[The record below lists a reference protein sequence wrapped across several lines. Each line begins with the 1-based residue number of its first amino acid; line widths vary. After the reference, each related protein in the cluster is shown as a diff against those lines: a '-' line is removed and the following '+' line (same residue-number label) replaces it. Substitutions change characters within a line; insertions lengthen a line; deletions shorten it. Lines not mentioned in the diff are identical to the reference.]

1 VQNARTIQGP
11 VNRDGGTRATET
23 ARPLVQVLADSS
35 DKLSGIRSILEER
48 FTVAGE
54 RLDADARL
62 AQVPYAIVIRAEL
75 RDVDNIAA
83 IKKRSGALAKARK
96 RIFLLE
102 HTSHVGI
109 SQAYALGATS
119 VLPGTINR
127 IKLLAA
133 LNEAGVDTSA
143 SSNATA
149 QPDNAVETAA
159 TAIASMFTAVT
170 LGQPLDVD
178 GTKEAGRQIADRIT
192 QHGLS
197 EWLTTVR
204 RHHEGTYQHCLLVT
218 GVAIDFGLSLGVG
231 RTDLERLY
239 TAAMFHDI
247 GKARIPLA
255 ILDKPGRLD
264 PEERAMIETHPVTGY
279 EFLKG
284 QNLKGK
290 DNISPEILDAVRHH
304 HEYLDGSGYP
314 DALCAENIG
323 DIVRIL
329 TISDIFAALIEHRHY
344 KPTMP
349 RAEAYNILCGMNG
362 KLEKALVNSFKQVAL
377 TR

>member
-1 VQNARTIQGP
+1 MQNARTIQKP
-11 VNRDGGTRATET
+11 VKGDGGAREAEA
-23 ARPLVQVLADSS
+23 ARPLVQVLADTS
-35 DKLSGIRSILEER
+35 DKLSGIRAILEEK

-54 RLDADARL
+54 RLDADAKL
-62 AQVPYAIVIRAEL
+62 AQAPDAIVIRAEL

-83 IKKRSGALAKARK
+83 IKKRAGKLAKARK

-109 SQAYALGATS
+109 SQAYALGATL

-133 LNEAGVDTSA
+133 LSDPSDASA
-143 SSNATA
+143 PSGSTA

-159 TAIASMFTAVT
+159 TAIASMFTSVT

-247 GKARIPLA
+247 GKAQIPLA

-264 PEERAMIETHPVTGY
+264 PEERAMIETHPAAGY
-279 EFLKG
+279 DFLKDHE
-284 QNLKGK
+284 K
-290 DNISPEILDAVRHH
+290 ISPEILDAVRHH

-314 DALCAENIG
+314 DAICAESIG

-349 RAEAYNILCGMNG
+349 RTDAYDILCGMNG

>member
-1 VQNARTIQGP
+1 VQNARTILSSADP
-11 VNRDGGTRATET
+11 GGMREKERARTF
-23 ARPLVQVLADSS
+23 VHVLADTS
-35 DKLSGIRSILEER
+35 DKLTGLCSILEER
-48 FTVAGE
+48 FAVAGE
-54 RLDADARL
+54 RLDAQAKL
-62 AQVPYAIVIRAEL
+62 SQVPSAVVIRADL
-75 RDVDNIAA
+75 RDVGNIAA
-83 IKKRSGALAKARK
+83 IKKRAGKLAKAKK

-102 HTSHVGI
+102 HSSHVGI
-109 SQAYALGATS
+109 SQAYALGATL

-127 IKLLAA
+127 PRLLAA
-133 LNEAGVDTSA
+133 LSDPADL
-143 SSNATA
+143 SSVSSSETA
-149 QPDNAVETAA
+149 QSDNAVETAA

-170 LGQPLDVD
+170 LGQSLDVD

-192 QHGLS
+192 ERGLS

-231 RTDLERLY
+231 RADLERLY
-239 TAAMFHDI
+239 SAAMFHDI
-247 GKARIPLA
+247 GKAQIPPA

-264 PEERAMIETHPVTGY
+264 DEERALIETHPTAGY
-279 EFLKG
+279 EFLRG
-284 QNLKGK
+284 HDG
-290 DNISPEILDAVRHH
+290 ISPEILDAVRHH

-314 DALCAENIG
+314 DALCAESIG

-349 RAEAYNILCGMNG
+349 RAEAYDILRGMSG
-362 KLEKALVNSFKQVAL
+362 KLEKALVNSFKPVAL

>member
-1 VQNARTIQGP
+1 MQNAGTIQDP
-11 VNRDGGTRATET
+11 VNRDGGIRETEA
-23 ARPLVQVLADSS
+23 ARPLVQVLADTS
-35 DKLSGIRSILEER
+35 DKLSRIHSILEER

-54 RLDADARL
+54 RLDADAKL
-62 AQVPYAIVIRAEL
+62 AQVPSAVIIRAEL

-83 IKKRSGALAKARK
+83 IKKRAGKLAKAKK

-109 SQAYALGATS
+109 SQAYALGATL
-119 VLPGTINR
+119 VLPAMLTR
-127 IKLLAA
+127 TRLLAA
-133 LNEAGVDTSA
+133 LSDPADPASA
-143 SSNATA
+143 SSNDPAE
-149 QPDNAVETAA
+149 PDNAVETAA
-159 TAIASMFTAVT
+159 TAIASMFTAVM
-170 LGQPLDVD
+170 LGEPLDVD
-178 GTKEAGRQIADRIT
+178 GTRRAGRQIADRIT

-197 EWLTTVR
+197 EWLSTVR

-218 GVAIDFGLSLGVG
+218 GVAIDFGLSLGV
-231 RTDLERLY
+231 RPADLERLY

-247 GKARIPLA
+247 GKAQIPLA

-264 PEERAMIETHPVTGY
+264 PQERAMIETHPAAGY
-279 EFLKG
+279 DFLK
-284 QNLKGK
+284 NHDK
-290 DNISPEILDAVRHH
+290 ITPEILDAVRHH

-314 DALCAENIG
+314 DALCAENIS

-349 RAEAYNILCGMNG
+349 RTEAYNILCGMNG
-362 KLEKALVNSFKQVAL
+362 KLEKVLVRSFKQVAL

>member
-1 VQNARTIQGP
+1 MQNARTIVGLANP
-11 VNRDGGTRATET
+11 DSLRERDSGRSF
-23 ARPLVQVLADSS
+23 VHVLADTS
-35 DKLSGIRSILEER
+35 DKLAGICSILEER
-48 FTVAGE
+48 FAVAGE
-54 RLDADARL
+54 RLDAEAKLTR
-62 AQVPYAIVIRAEL
+62 VPSAIVIRADL
-75 RDVDNIAA
+75 RDIDNIAA
-83 IKKRSGALAKARK
+83 IKKRAGKLAKAGK

-102 HTSHVGI
+102 HSSHVGI
-109 SQAYALGATS
+109 SQAYALGATL
-119 VLPGTINR
+119 VLPGTVNR
-127 IKLLAA
+127 SRLLAA
-133 LNEAGVDTSA
+133 LSDPADPSVSSSA
-143 SSNATA
+143 TPQS
-149 QPDNAVETAA
+149 DNAVEAAA

-170 LGQPLDVD
+170 LGVPLDID

-192 QHGLS
+192 QRGLS

-231 RTDLERLY
+231 RADLERLY
-239 TAAMFHDI
+239 SAAMFHDV
-247 GKARIPLA
+247 GKAQIPLA

-264 PEERAMIETHPVTGY
+264 AEERALIETHPAAGF

-284 QNLKGK
+284 HDK
-290 DNISPEILDAVRHH
+290 ISPEILDAVRHH

-314 DALCAENIG
+314 DGLSAESIG

-349 RAEAYNILCGMNG
+349 RAEAYDVLCGMNG
-362 KLEKALVNSFKQVAL
+362 KLEKALLHSFKQVAL

>member
-1 VQNARTIQGP
+1 VQNARTATSP
-11 VNRDGGTRATET
+11 VKAGGGIRAAQS
-23 ARPLVQVLADSS
+23 ARPFVHVLADSS
-35 DKLSGIRSILEER
+35 DKLSGICATLEQQ

-54 RLDADARL
+54 RLDAEDKL
-62 AQVPYAIVIRAEL
+62 TQVPFAIIIRAEL

-83 IKKRSGALAKARK
+83 IKKRSARLAKAAK

-102 HTSHVGI
+102 HSSHVCI
-109 SQAYALGATS
+109 SQAYALGATL
-119 VLPGTINR
+119 VLPGPLNK

-133 LNEAGVDTSA
+133 LADPAEPA
-143 SSNATA
+143 SDSSGSSP

-159 TAIASMFTAVT
+159 TAIASMFAAVT

-178 GTKEAGRQIADRIT
+178 ATKQAGRQIADRIT

-218 GVAIDFGLSLGVG
+218 GLAIDFGLSLGVG
-231 RTDLERLY
+231 RTDLERIY

-247 GKARIPLA
+247 GKAQIPLA

-264 PEERAMIETHPVTGY
+264 PDERAVIETHPAAGY
-279 EFLKG
+279 EFLKDHK
-284 QNLKGK
+284 Q
-290 DNISPEILDAVRHH
+290 ITPEILDAVRHH

-314 DALCAENIG
+314 DALAGESIN

-344 KPTMP
+344 KPTMQ
-349 RAEAYNILCGMNG
+349 RTDAYDILCGMTG
-362 KLEKALVNSFKQVAL
+362 KLEKALVTSFKEVAL
-377 TR
+377 SR

>member
-1 VQNARTIQGP
+1 MREKERARTF
-11 VNRDGGTRATET
+11 AH
-23 ARPLVQVLADSS
+23 VLADTS
-35 DKLSGIRSILEER
+35 DKLTGLCSILEER
-48 FTVAGE
+48 FAVAGE
-54 RLDADARL
+54 RLDAQAKL
-62 AQVPYAIVIRAEL
+62 SQVPSAVVIRADL
-75 RDVDNIAA
+75 RDVGNIAA
-83 IKKRSGALAKARK
+83 IKKRAGKLAKAKK

-102 HTSHVGI
+102 HSSHVGI
-109 SQAYALGATS
+109 SQAYALGATL

-127 IKLLAA
+127 PRLLAA
-133 LNEAGVDTSA
+133 LSDPADLYSV
-143 SSNATA
+143 SSSATA
-149 QPDNAVETAA
+149 QSENAVETAA

-170 LGQPLDVD
+170 LGQSLDVD

-192 QHGLS
+192 ERGLS

-231 RTDLERLY
+231 RADLERLY
-239 TAAMFHDI
+239 SAAMFHDI
-247 GKARIPLA
+247 GKAQIPPA

-264 PEERAMIETHPVTGY
+264 DEERALIKTHPTAGY
-279 EFLKG
+279 EFLRG
-284 QNLKGK
+284 HDG
-290 DNISPEILDAVRHH
+290 ISPEILDAVRHH

-314 DALCAENIG
+314 DALCAESIG

-349 RAEAYNILCGMNG
+349 RAEAYDILRGMSG
-362 KLEKALVNSFKQVAL
+362 KLEKALVNSFKPVAL

>member
-1 VQNARTIQGP
+1 MQNARTILRP
-11 VNRDGGTRATET
+11 VNRNGDIREAEA
-23 ARPLVQVLADSS
+23 ARPLVQVLADTSER
-35 DKLSGIRSILEER
+35 LSGVRSILEEK

-62 AQVPYAIVIRAEL
+62 TQVPTAIVIRAEL

-83 IKKRSGALAKARK
+83 IKKRAGRLAKASK
-96 RIFLLE
+96 RIFILE

-109 SQAYALGATS
+109 SQAYALGATL
-119 VLPGTINR
+119 VLPGVINR

-133 LNEAGVDTSA
+133 LSDPANEASA
-143 SSNATA
+143 ASGGTP
-149 QPDNAVETAA
+149 PDNAVETAA
-159 TAIASMFTAVT
+159 TAIASMFTSVT

-178 GTKEAGRQIADRIT
+178 GTREAGRQIADRIT

-231 RTDLERLY
+231 RADLERLY
-239 TAAMFHDI
+239 SAAMFHDI
-247 GKARIPLA
+247 GKAQIPLT

-264 PEERAMIETHPVTGY
+264 PEERALIETHPAAGY
-279 EFLKG
+279 DFLKG
-284 QNLKGK
+284 HDK
-290 DNISPEILDAVRHH
+290 ISPEILDAVRHH

-314 DALCAENIG
+314 DALGAESIG

-329 TISDIFAALIEHRHY
+329 TISDIFAALIEYRHY
-344 KPTMP
+344 KPTLP
-349 RAEAYNILCGMNG
+349 RADAYNILCGMNG
-362 KLEKALVNSFKQVAL
+362 KLEKALLASFKQVAL

>member
-1 VQNARTIQGP
+1 MQSPRAIQSP
-11 VNRDGGTRATET
+11 VDRDGGIRERNA
-23 ARPLVQVLADSS
+23 ARPFIHVLADTS
-35 DKLSGIRSILEER
+35 DKLSGICSILGEN

-54 RLDADARL
+54 RLDSEAKISQAPF
-62 AQVPYAIVIRAEL
+62 AVVIRADL

-83 IKKRSGALAKARK
+83 IKKRAARLAKARK

-102 HTSHVGI
+102 HTSHVGV
-109 SQAYALGATS
+109 SQAYALGATQ
-119 VLPGTINR
+119 VLPGAVNR

-133 LNEAGVDTSA
+133 LTDPADTASA
-143 SSNATA
+143 SSGDRAR
-149 QPDNAVETAA
+149 PDNAVEAAA

-178 GTKEAGRQIADRIT
+178 GTREAGRQIADRIT

-218 GVAIDFGLSLGVG
+218 GVAVNFGLSLGVG

-264 PEERAMIETHPVTGY
+264 PEERAMIETHPVAGHD
-279 EFLKG
+279 FLKG
-284 QNLKGK
+284 H
-290 DNISPEILDAVRHH
+290 DRISPEVLDAVRHH

-314 DALCAENIG
+314 DALCGESIN

-362 KLEKALVNSFKQVAL
+362 KLEKALVASFKQVAL

>member
-1 VQNARTIQGP
+1 MQNARTMQKP
-11 VNRDGGTRATET
+11 LNRHGGVRTGEA
-23 ARPLVQVLADSS
+23 ARSLVQVLADTS
-35 DKLSGIRSILEER
+35 DRLSGVCSILDEK

-54 RLDADARL
+54 RLDADSRL
-62 AQVPYAIVIRAEL
+62 TQVPSALVIRAEL

-83 IKKRSGALAKARK
+83 IKKRAGKFAKVKK
-96 RIFLLE
+96 RIFLLD
-102 HTSHVGI
+102 HSSHVCM
-109 SQAYALGATS
+109 SQAYALGATH
-119 VLPGTINR
+119 VLPGPVNR

-133 LNEAGVDTSA
+133 LRDPADDA
-143 SSNATA
+143 PAPATGA
-149 QPDNAVETAA
+149 NQPDNAVETAA
-159 TAIASMFTAVT
+159 TAIASMFMSVT
-170 LGQPLDVD
+170 VGQPLDVD
-178 GTKEAGRQIADRIT
+178 GTREAGRQIADRIT

-218 GVAIDFGLSLGVG
+218 GIAIDFGLSLGVG
-231 RTDLERLY
+231 RADLERLY

-247 GKARIPLA
+247 GKAQIPLA

-264 PEERAMIETHPVTGY
+264 PEERAMIETHPAAGY
-279 EFLKG
+279 DFLKG
-284 QNLKGK
+284 HDQ
-290 DNISPEILDAVRHH
+290 ISPEILDAVRHH

-314 DALCAENIG
+314 DGLGAENIG

-349 RAEAYNILCGMNG
+349 RNEAYNILCGMNG
-362 KLEKALVNSFKQVAL
+362 KLEKALVNSFRQVAL
-377 TR
+377 AR

>member
-1 VQNARTIQGP
+1 VQNARTIVGP
-11 VNRDGGTRATET
+11 ADPDGLRERDATRSF
-23 ARPLVQVLADSS
+23 VHVLADTS
-35 DKLSGIRSILEER
+35 DKLAGICSALEER
-48 FTVAGE
+48 FAVAGE
-54 RLDADARL
+54 RLDAEAKLSR
-62 AQVPYAIVIRAEL
+62 VPYAIVIRADL
-75 RDVDNIAA
+75 RDVGNIAA
-83 IKKRSGALAKARK
+83 IKKRAGNLAKAKK

-102 HTSHVGI
+102 HSSHVGI
-109 SQAYALGATS
+109 SQAYALGATL

-127 IKLLAA
+127 PRLLAA
-133 LNEAGVDTSA
+133 LSDRADP
-143 SSNATA
+143 SSLSPSETA
-149 QPDNAVETAA
+149 QSDNTVGAAA

-170 LGQPLDVD
+170 LAQPLDVD
-178 GTKEAGRQIADRIT
+178 GTKEAGSQIADRIT
-192 QHGLS
+192 ERGLS

-231 RTDLERLY
+231 RADLERLY
-239 TAAMFHDI
+239 SAAMFHDI

-264 PEERAMIETHPVTGY
+264 AEERALIETHPAAGY

-284 QNLKGK
+284 HDK
-290 DNISPEILDAVRHH
+290 IAPEILDAVRHH

-314 DALCAENIG
+314 DALCAESIG

-349 RAEAYNILCGMNG
+349 RAEAYDILRGMSG
-362 KLEKALVNSFKQVAL
+362 KLEKALVNSFKPVAL